1 MINIKIRD
9 ELFHFPQNFSE
20 LTLGKFQR
28 AMNITYEDEI
38 DSSIKII
45 SVLADIPIDL
55 LEQVDFVD
63 FKKLIEICKF
73 LNETVNDE
81 PKMEIIIDNKKYGM
95 FTEISKMTTGEFI
108 DLDTLI
114 KDPDEAID
122 HLHVIMAILYRPI
135 DKKGKVEKYDSET
148 VEERAKLFQEKMTVD
163 CALAAMSF
171 SMAVAQSSLGITE
184 ASLVQEQ
191 TKEESNGKTKV
202 PTASDNDGA
211 GS

>member
-73 LNETVNDE
+73 LNETVNDK

-95 FTEISKMTTGEFI
+95 FTEISKMTTGEFV
-108 DLDTLI
+108 DLDSLI

-171 SMAVAQSSLGITE
+171 SMVVASCSLEITE
-184 ASLVQEQ
+184 DSLVQEQ
-191 TKEESNGKTKV
+191 TKEMSNGQMKV